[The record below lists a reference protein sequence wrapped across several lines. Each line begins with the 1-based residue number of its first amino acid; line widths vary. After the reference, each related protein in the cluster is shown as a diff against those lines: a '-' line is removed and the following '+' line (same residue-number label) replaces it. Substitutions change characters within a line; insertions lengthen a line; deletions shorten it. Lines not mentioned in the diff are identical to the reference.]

1 MKPLL
6 AWLRARAENL
16 AVILMAAIFATFL
29 LQIFARWSGL
39 FAMDWT
45 QELCSTLWL
54 WIVFWAG
61 AFCLDDRDHIKF
73 DTLYL
78 AAPQRVRRIFALI
91 SAVAV
96 VVAFVV
102 SAPDTWGYLS
112 FYTIQRSSTLQL
124 PLGYVYS
131 VFGLFLVTM
140 VVRYGLRAA
149 ALLRGASPD
158 AVPPGHDT
166 LIEGEE
172 VHLQ

>member
-1 MKPLL
+1 MSAIL
-6 AWLRARAENL
+6 WLRARAENV
-16 AVILMAAIFATFL
+16 AVVMMAVMFATFL
-29 LQIFARWSGL
+29 LQIFARYVL
-39 FAMDWT
+39 PFPVEWT
-45 QELCSTLWL
+45 QELCQTLWL
-54 WIVFWAG
+54 WIVLWCA

-78 AAPQRVRRIFALI
+78 ATPLRVRRVFALI
-91 SAVAV
+91 AAVSV

-102 SAPDTWGYLS
+102 SAPDTWSYLS

-140 VVRYGLRAA
+140 VLRYGLRAI
-149 ALLRGASPD
+149 ALIRGASPD
-158 AVPPGHDT
+158 AVPPGHDR
-166 LIEGEE
+166 LVEGEE